1 MSLKEYS
8 PTLRPMRAIWLAG
21 VAAMLTACAQTD
33 SIHVGAIPD
42 DYRTNHPIV
51 IQEKQEVIDVPVGV
65 NDYRATGVQRAA
77 LTGFMARYDTDA
89 APMVQILVPYGSA
102 NSAAAARIAAQFAEQ
117 MRKNGVPQN
126 RVVQQH
132 YQAPADAAAPIRLSY
147 ANMRAQVASNCGRWP
162 EDMLARVDNKNWANF
177 GCSYQNNL
185 AAQIANPAD
194 LITPRARTPIDAE
207 NRSNA
212 IDQYRGREV
221 SQDFR
226 SASELEYQR

>member
-1 MSLKEYS
+1 MSLMQFS
-8 PTLRPMRAIWLAG
+8 PSSRPVRVVLLAG
-21 VAAMLTACAQTD
+21 VAAMLSACAQTD
-33 SIHVGAIPD
+33 SVHVGSIPD

-65 NDYRATGVQRAA
+65 DDYNATSVQRAA

-102 NSAAAARIAAQFAEQ
+102 NSAAAARIASQFAAQ

-147 ANMRAQVASNCGRWP
+147 ANMRAQVASNCGSWP
-162 EDMLARVDNKNWANF
+162 EDMLARVDNRNWANF

-194 LITPRARTPIDAE
+194 LIAPRARTPIDAE

-212 IDQYRGREV
+212 IDQYRNRQV
-221 SQDFR
+221 TPTFR
-226 SASELEYQR
+226 GASEIQYQR

>member
-1 MSLKEYS
+1 MSLMQFS
-8 PTLRPMRAIWLAG
+8 PTSRSMRAILLAG
-21 VAAMLTACAQTD
+21 VATMLAACAQTD
-33 SIHVGAIPD
+33 SVHVGSIPD

-51 IQEKQEVIDVPVGV
+51 IQEKQETIDVPVGV
-65 NDYRATGVQRAA
+65 NDYDATSIQRAA

-102 NSAAAARIAAQFAEQ
+102 NSAAAGRIASQFASQ
-117 MRKNGVPQN
+117 IKRNGVPQN
-126 RVVQQH
+126 RVVTQH
-132 YQAPADAAAPIRLSY
+132 YQAPPEAVAPIRLSY
-147 ANMRAQVASNCGRWP
+147 ANMRAQVASDCGRWP
-162 EDMLARVDNKNWANF
+162 EDMNARVDNKNWTNF

-212 IDQYRGREV
+212 IDQYRSRQV
-221 SQDFR
+221 SPTFR
-226 SASELEYQR
+226 GASELEYQR